1 MTVRTEFPASIPA
14 PSSRRNP
21 SPSFPSL
28 RAARARRAHAGL
40 PVAAAV
46 WMAALDFFVLAVAA
60 PAAVLERRAASSPVV
75 ASARP

>member
-21 SPSFPSL
+21 SPSFPAL
-28 RAARARRAHAGL
+28 RASRARGAHAGL

-46 WMAALDFFVLAVAA
+46 WMAALAFFVLAVAA
-60 PAAVLERRAASSPVV
+60 PAAVLERRSAGSPVV